1 MQSLWHQEHRTLAWN
16 GAKSLHT
23 NIFLVHGGVHS
34 GCRHPGRW
42 ADPPAPAMQ
51 LCPDRHSELLLG
63 GAGRTTWAPGEL
75 LPILL
80 AEEKLLQMAAASRE
94 RTAKTEESATEIMER
109 EREKSTSYVLVSSFQ
124 LKENLL
130 SSDQRNSSAKAD
142 GEHPCGA
149 IRAGEF
155 LQLKITAWHAETWH
169 SAPHALQLVEIW
181 VH

>member
-1 MQSLWHQEHRTLAWN
+1 MGT
-16 GAKSLHT
+16 
-23 NIFLVHGGVHS
+23 
-34 GCRHPGRW
+34 
-42 ADPPAPAMQ
+42 
-51 LCPDRHSELLLG
+51 G
-63 GAGRTTWAPGEL
+63 GAAANRSGRRE
-75 LPILL
+75 
-80 AEEKLLQMAAASRE
+80 AATDGSCQQG
-94 RTAKTEESATEIMER
+94 TNSKTEESATEIMER